1 MNNWLLFHYYG
12 KKKPPKIV
20 MSDNDG
26 SDFDHEY
33 EEYLT
38 FAEIFQ
44 SQSIATHVTSY
55 LDIKDTNTVIKL
67 FGKQF
72 NYIIE
77 DKLFNV
83 FTRVWD
89 CKNIK
94 IKNILPETPVNLL
107 DTDVLQKDNVITSE
121 EKALDIN
128 IVNFFDK
135 IKNEVNECTYKE
147 LLSIYLA
154 IYVDF
159 DAIFKFS
166 HSNNR
171 NLNKIETWFPKEKY
185 NTLDIAQIILNCLE
199 FAKSIEIYDHVAGTE
214 KLENLNFLKELF
226 VNECLTKL
234 HNTKN
239 DETVSRET
247 ILALL
252 KMNENLLLMDYYK
265 SLNDVQIDV
274 LKDFGKGNLFIQ
286 TDNISELKVNTQSFE
301 ELFNNLLAFWNKKCK
316 EADTLFDADLPLIF
330 VNYMEEAIGDTLLE
344 WSKSIFDSQNTFVHF
359 EYFYRN
365 LLIKVISKI
374 ETNGANSYGRAVML
388 KNLYGFIKLYYSNDI
403 QEYLTQ
409 QISDNNKEVTE
420 RLLNFEK
427 VNNEQLNKENE
438 NFLNEKLNEIKK
450 KKDFDELEDNINNN
464 SKKNKSNFLRSFQ
477 HMLKLGSNSE
487 TNQEKEELEI
497 EYNLKKLENDIG
509 NIKNLIDLPLCIEV
523 IQLSSNRINNIMSFL
538 EVYSKLNIE
547 ITKEEFDLN
556 EKSCEMIYEDL
567 LTNIDTLHLSKAFE
581 RSLKLLIEYDIDV
594 VTENDSI
601 IGPLSNFSEL
611 INVSDIILQLLQMFY
626 KNDIENISKKIPN
639 QVNKKKTFDFLNQ
652 LVIKK
657 KNFELKIDDYVA
669 NGLNTGIT
677 KLMQQIEY
685 IYTLNQSPKDYCPDE
700 KNVTSTVST
709 CCEHTVNLLKI
720 HCTMISQSLANKATL
735 EVYNQEITERLFQFV
750 LKNLKKNIV
759 NVEGGKNLIND
770 LKYYLKFIENDL
782 KMKKMNALF
791 KSLINV
797 SEIYTIDF
805 SEGEDEENE
814 AKETID
820 KTAKKKK
827 YTRYKTVSKDI
838 AKRICNPSLFLGVFT
853 QDEVYELVGR
863 RIDWYN
869 IKPFVD
875 KAVYGLDCVI
885 C

>member
-1 MNNWLLFHYYG
+1 
-12 KKKPPKIV
+12 
-20 MSDNDG
+20 MSDVEEDIL
-26 SDFDHEY
+26 DHEY

-38 FAEIFQ
+38 FKEIFQ
-44 SQSIATHVTSY
+44 SQSIAAHVTSL
-55 LDIKDTNTVIKL
+55 LDIKDTNTIIKL
-67 FGKQF
+67 CGKQF
-72 NYIIE
+72 KYIIE

-83 FTRVWD
+83 YTRIWN

-94 IKNILPETPVNLL
+94 IKVAKSEVPVNLL
-107 DTDVLQKDNVITSE
+107 DTDVIVE
-121 EKALDIN
+121 EKQDAFKENDLNIN

-135 IKNEVNECTYKE
+135 IKNELGECTYDE
-147 LLSIYLA
+147 LLNIYLK
-154 IYVDF
+154 IYADF
-159 DAIFKFS
+159 DAIYKFS
-166 HSNNR
+166 HSNSR
-171 NLNKIETWFPKEKY
+171 NLNRIETLFSEDKY
-185 NTLDIAQIILNCLE
+185 TTLDVAQIILNCLE
-199 FAKSIEIYDHVAGTE
+199 FAKSIEVYDYIGGSQ

-226 VNECLTKL
+226 VNECLSKL
-234 HNTKN
+234 HSVK
-239 DETVSRET
+239 DDDKVLRET

-265 SLNDVQIDV
+265 SINDLQNDV
-274 LKDFGKGNLFIQ
+274 LKDFDKSNLFIQ
-286 TDNISELKVNTQSFE
+286 SEGTQKLEMNTQNFDK
-301 ELFNNLLAFWNKKCK
+301 LFDQILAFWNKKCK
-316 EADTLFDADLPLIF
+316 EADTLFDADLPLVFI
-330 VNYMEEAIGDTLLE
+330 NYMEEAVGDTLLS
-344 WSKSIFDSQNTFVHF
+344 WSKSIFDTPQTFVHF
-359 EYFYRN
+359 EYFYTN
-365 LLIKVISKI
+365 LLKNVVSKL
-374 ETNGANSYGRAVML
+374 ETNGNNSFGRAVML
-388 KNLYGFIKLYYSNDI
+388 KNVYGFIKLYYGNEI
-403 QEYLTQ
+403 QEYLTL

-427 VNNEQLNKENE
+427 VNNEQLDKENE
-438 NFLNEKLNEIKK
+438 DFLNKKLNEIQK

-477 HMLKLGSNSE
+477 HMLKIGSNSE
-487 TNQEKEELEI
+487 TNHEKEQLEI

-538 EVYSKLNIE
+538 EVYSNLNIE
-547 ITKEEFDLN
+547 ITKEELDLN
-556 EKSCEMIYEDL
+556 EKSCEMIYENL
-567 LTNIDTLHLSKAFE
+567 LNNIDTLHLSKAFE
-581 RSLKLLIEYDIDV
+581 RSLKLLVEYNIDAEN
-594 VTENDSI
+594 ENDSI

-626 KNDIENISKKIPN
+626 KNDVENVSKKIPN
-639 QVNKKKTFDFLNQ
+639 LVNKKKKTFDFLNQ

-700 KNVTSTVST
+700 KNVSNEVST
-709 CCEHTVNLLKI
+709 CCEHTVNLLRI

-770 LKYYLKFIENDL
+770 LNYYLKFVENDL
-782 KMKKMNALF
+782 KMKKMNVLF

-805 SEGEDEENE
+805 SEGENEQTIEKEN
-814 AKETID
+814 ID

-827 YTRYKTVSKDI
+827 YSRYKTVSKDI
-838 AKRICNPSLFLGVFT
+838 AKKICNPGLFLGVFT